1 MTAAAPLTP
10 AERAGCW
17 ANLIGAAVGTAAA
30 GAIFFSDPRRWLEYT
45 PSATPPTDA
54 QFYTFMG
61 GVVAAFVASG
71 ILARV
76 HPLARTAVVA
86 WWVMLG
92 WLLAV
97 KCIGMLLGIGA

>member
-1 MTAAAPLTP
+1 MSTAAPLTP

-30 GAIFFSDPRRWLEYT
+30 AVLFFFDPRRWLTYT
-45 PSATPPTDA
+45 PSATPPTDV

-61 GVVAAFVASG
+61 GAAVVFVASG

-86 WWVMLG
+86 WWAMLG

-97 KCIGMLLGIGA
+97 KCIGMILGIGA